1 MAQMTLAEAEAQL
14 LTVNTAIS
22 DIIAGKRVTQ
32 LRIGSGNFQR
42 EMKFSEITIEALK
55 ELRSELMEIINSYN
69 NVAPVFR
76 TNATIPL
83 TVGKDLYRV

>member
-76 TNATIPL
+76 TNVTIPL